1 MRLRTQTDAFFV
13 QIENTYGGKLIR
25 DRENRYLSTKNGTR
39 GGKGIGL
46 ESVRNIALRYDGL
59 FEAGEREGKFC
70 VSVLLNLP

>member
-1 MRLRTQTDAFFV
+1 MGL
-13 QIENTYGGKLIR
+13 G
-25 DRENRYLSTKNGTR
+25 